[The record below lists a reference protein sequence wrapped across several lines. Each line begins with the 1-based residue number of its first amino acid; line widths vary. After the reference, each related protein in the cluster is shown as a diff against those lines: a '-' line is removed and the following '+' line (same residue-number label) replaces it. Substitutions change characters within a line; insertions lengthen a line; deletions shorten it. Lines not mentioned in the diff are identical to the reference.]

1 MQKSK
6 TGEIEM
12 SMFGNHIWATGEMNP
27 SNFALN
33 TEIAKARQASRAS
46 GTTTSDTMIGSPL
59 ANNSPEYPVIA
70 LGGAYMEAPHSTKVV
85 GLGLGVLA
93 ATVLNFGIQNLGI
106 GNLLGLSSSIGTPL
120 LIVTEA
126 TLLSIPITKSL
137 NKGRK
142 QA

>member
-6 TGEIEM
+6 TGEINM

-46 GTTTSDTMIGSPL
+46 GNTTSDTMIGSPL
-59 ANNSPEYPVIA
+59 ANNSPAYPLIA
-70 LGGAYMEAPHSTKVV
+70 LGGTYMETPHSTKVV

-93 ATVLNFGIQNLGI
+93 ATLLNFGVQNLGI
-106 GNLLGLSSSIGTPL
+106 ANLIGLSSSIGTPL
-120 LIVTEA
+120 FILTEA
-126 TLLSIPITKSL
+126 ALLSIPITKSL
-137 NKGRK
+137 NEGRNK
-142 QA
+142 E